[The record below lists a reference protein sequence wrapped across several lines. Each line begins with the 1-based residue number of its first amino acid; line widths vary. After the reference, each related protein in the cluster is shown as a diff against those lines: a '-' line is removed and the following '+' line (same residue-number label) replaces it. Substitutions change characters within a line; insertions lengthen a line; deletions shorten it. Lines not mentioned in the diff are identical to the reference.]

1 MPSRER
7 MRHWSRWSSIPGVE
21 RLLYRNPIAL
31 RMRREGNMSIVAAAF
46 SKLKER
52 VEKPQETSEAPDL
65 LARFLEAMEKNPEV
79 LDHRTVVGLLM
90 SMISGA
96 SDTSANALTAIV
108 FHLLKNPEALA
119 KLQSELEAADIN
131 RPIPA
136 FSQVNKLPYLHALI
150 REGMR
155 LFPALT
161 HALERIVPAGG
172 TEIVGTF
179 LPQGTSVG
187 CLQLAMQLNPKVFG
201 EDVTTFRPERW
212 LEASPE
218 QLRSME
224 AAHMGFGKGRRVCIG
239 QHIAMMEMK
248 KVIPAMIMNY
258 DVSGAILRVVR
269 VIKKLTRLQI
279 GLVDPDAHL
288 NVDFSLAV
296 ACPDALHVKM
306 RRKA

>member
-1 MPSRER
+1 
-7 MRHWSRWSSIPGVE
+7 
-21 RLLYRNPIAL
+21 
-31 RMRREGNMSIVAAAF
+31 MSIVAAAF